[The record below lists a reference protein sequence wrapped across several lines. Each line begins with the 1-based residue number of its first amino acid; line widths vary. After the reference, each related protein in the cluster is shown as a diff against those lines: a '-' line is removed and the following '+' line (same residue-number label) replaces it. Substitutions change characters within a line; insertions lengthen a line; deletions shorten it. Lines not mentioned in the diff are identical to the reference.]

1 MRRLAAGLAVLCLV
15 GCGRPDR
22 PIRGAEPGST
32 ETQPGVP
39 PTLVVSDSRLQAA
52 PLASPSAQPVA
63 KPAPSPAAAPT
74 PAAAAAPSPAAT
86 AAVAD
91 AASPS
96 AAPTRAG
103 ASQPPIVRTIA
114 PAQGGQVPAGGPVT
128 VSAVL
133 VGRGADLADAS
144 LTIDGAPAGSIDKAS
159 STQWSISASQALA
172 PGAHTARVL
181 VSDAQGG
188 HGGFTWQF
196 TVGGAPAPAP
206 QKPTA
211 RPSPTG

>member
-1 MRRLAAGLAVLCLV
+1 MRRLAAWLAVLCLL

-22 PIRGAEPGST
+22 PLRGAEPGST
-32 ETQPGVP
+32 ETQPGLP
-39 PTLVVSDSRLQAA
+39 PTLAVSDSRLQAA
-52 PLASPSAQPVA
+52 PLASPSPPATA
-63 KPAPSPAAAPT
+63 KPASSPALAPT
-74 PAAAAAPSPAAT
+74 PAVAAPSPAAT
-86 AAVAD
+86 AAVV
-91 AASPS
+91 AAGSPS

-144 LTIDGAPAGSIDKAS
+144 LTIDGAPAGNIDKTS
-159 STQWSISASQALA
+159 STQWSISASQALG

-181 VSDAQGG
+181 VTDAQGG

>member
-1 MRRLAAGLAVLCLV
+1 MRRLAAWLAVLCLV

-39 PTLVVSDSRLQAA
+39 PTLAGDSRLQSA
-52 PLASPSAQPVA
+52 PMVSPSAQAIVKPV
-63 KPAPSPAAAPT
+63 PSQAAAPT
-74 PAAAAAPSPAAT
+74 PAASAPSPAPT
-86 AAVAD
+86 AAIA

-96 AAPTRAG
+96 AGPTSAG

-114 PAQGGQVPAGGPVT
+114 PAQGGQVPAGAPVT

-144 LTIDGAPAGSIDKAS
+144 LTIDGTPAGSIDKTS

-172 PGAHTARVL
+172 PGAHTAHVL
-181 VSDAQGG
+181 VADAQGG
-188 HGGFTWQF
+188 RGGFTWQF
-196 TVGGAPAPAP
+196 IVGAAPAPVP
-206 QKPTA
+206 QKPNA
-211 RPSPTG
+211 GPSPTG